1 MFRRTTVLVGLLALV
16 GAIILPATGA
26 GAATTLEV
34 QVGAP
39 LFANPAA
46 NGAPADGMRFYA
58 PPLNVHQGDTV
69 TFAIA
74 GFHTATMLPANT
86 DADTWVAANAGG
98 PGKPYSLITADP
110 DEGATGAKFNNTAI
124 LPSSLDCGDATAP
137 CPYDGTTVV
146 NSGIVDANDVNGQE
160 YKFSAQINS
169 AVGSTTWVLCLIHLG
184 MRLQISVVAST
195 ATTTTQAEIDT
206 YLGQKSTHDARAA
219 SRLHRSLLASTSS
232 TPTGG
237 VVQAYAGYD
246 GPHFALDFMYPSKI
260 VLKKGQRVRWHFD
273 QLAFEDHT
281 VTFPGK
287 KALAIAKNSFVPV
300 CDPDGDTGTMPDQ
313 PGDMTA
319 TTLATVCPGGAS
331 QIEVDVDPRF
341 GPPAGDGV
349 IASTHDFES
358 SGVEGANA
366 GNATAFTLRFGA
378 KTGNVP
384 YTWRCVIHPFMRG
397 KVIVG

>member
-1 MFRRTTVLVGLLALV
+1 MVRKATVLVGLLALV

-195 ATTTTQAEIDT
+195 ATATTQAEIDT

-237 VVQAYAGYD
+237 VVQAFAGYD
-246 GPHFALDFMYPSKI
+246 GPHFALDHFYPSKI
-260 VLKKGQRVRWHFD
+260 LLRKGQRVQ
-273 QLAFEDHT
+273 QLRAGVRSRRGHRDHARPARGHERDDAGHGLSGWRFAGRARPRSEVRASRRRRRDRQHPRLRELRSRRGERRKYDAIHASVRKED
-281 VTFPGK
+281 
-287 KALAIAKNSFVPV
+287 
-300 CDPDGDTGTMPDQ
+300 
-313 PGDMTA
+313 
-319 TTLATVCPGGAS
+319 
-331 QIEVDVDPRF
+331 R
-341 GPPAGDGV
+341 
-349 IASTHDFES
+349 
-358 SGVEGANA
+358 
-366 GNATAFTLRFGA
+366 
-378 KTGNVP
+378 
-384 YTWRCVIHPFMRG
+384 
-397 KVIVG
+397 